1 MYLITATY
9 HGPEPARDVMGGTE
23 THRTEAVGFNASKSA
38 AERDAEI
45 ARVWTYNEDWT
56 IEVQYNP
63 LIDVHMTGGITE
75 WRA

>member
-1 MYLITATY
+1 
-9 HGPEPARDVMGGTE
+9 MGGTE
-23 THRTEAVGFNASKSA
+23 THRTEAVGFNVSKSA